1 MQKIWKQI
9 VRTLKPKSDAEVY
22 LSKAKD
28 HFDLERRII
37 FLNRKGI
44 L

>member
-9 VRTLKPKSDAEVY
+9 VKVLTPKTDVDLY
-22 LSKAKD
+22 LSKATD

-37 FLNRKGI
+37 FLSRKGI

>member
-9 VRTLKPKSDAEVY
+9 VKVLTPKTDVDFY
-22 LSKAKD
+22 LSKATD
-28 HFDLERRII
+28 LSDLERRII
-37 FLNRKGI
+37 FLSRRGI

>member
-9 VRTLKPKSDAEVY
+9 VKSLTPKKDVEIY
-22 LSKAKD
+22 LAKATD
-28 HFDLERRII
+28 HFDLERRIV

>member
-1 MQKIWKQI
+1 MQKIWNQI
-9 VRTLKPKSDAEVY
+9 VKSLTPRTDIDLY
-22 LSKAKD
+22 LSEATD
-28 HFDLERRII
+28 YFDLERRII